1 MIDRQQF
8 LVRTRLEIETLEVW
22 IKEEWLI
29 PREDATTGAVS
40 MRVPKGVNTG
50 RVLRLKGNGVVRP
63 DGSRGDQY
71 VNINIVLP
79 DKINPELE
87 AFVTNWA
94 AGKAEDP
101 RSGMEG

>member
-1 MIDRQQF
+1 LPVSLSEAILGAD
-8 LVRTRLEIETLEVW
+8 VRV
-22 IKEEWLI
+22 
-29 PREDATTGAVS
+29 PSTTGAVS

-50 RVLRLKGNGVVRP
+50 RVLRLKGKGVVRP

-71 VNINIVLP
+71 VNINVVLP
-79 DKINPELE
+79 DKIDPELE
-87 AFVTNWA
+87 TFVTNWA